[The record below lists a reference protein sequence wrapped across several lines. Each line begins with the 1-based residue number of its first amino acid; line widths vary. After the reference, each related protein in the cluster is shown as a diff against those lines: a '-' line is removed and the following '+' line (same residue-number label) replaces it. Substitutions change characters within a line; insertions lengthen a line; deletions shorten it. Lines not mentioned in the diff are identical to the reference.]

1 MGRFVA
7 VPASAVRLLSRLP
20 GQRNRVRPFLLR
32 STSIVVGA
40 VSVTVGFCAGAL
52 LLGTVGCG
60 GGNTPTDAPGDP
72 AGVGASIG
80 SIALVDEVGDVGIVT
95 PQVAADP
102 ILVFRDDPTRFA
114 FRALNSADEPLS
126 EEEMDGLDF
135 VPRDVIEEY
144 LSVSM
149 DTADGGQAI
158 RCVGHSLALVSFRV
172 EVCDEDQVVFRS
184 APIPIQ
190 VEAPLPQSQVVQY
203 PDGRPFA
210 TNDAVQLELGED
222 PGPLRLR
229 FLDAEGTPINSDR
242 LGRLASV
249 EYATSTESVIE
260 VSPDGDDSFGFRA
273 VAHSLGQ
280 TDVIARLVHRRT
292 GRLLGEFPL
301 FQAQVVP
308 VATPPQWHGFQDGPN
323 GKVERLVGTADGLVV
338 QGQFTSVGG
347 MDADGLALWTPDG
360 WREMPDVPG
369 GVESFAYDG
378 DKLIAVTGTAEVV
391 EWTGSDWINIRV
403 LPQVEPVVL
412 FRGAPIS
419 LSDVEATWLAPEGP
433 RWRLIDL
440 AVVENRLFAISTRTM
455 SYPGGSPIDGALQE
469 LVGDAWHTVAVI
481 GGDFQGRW
489 DGMIGFVQGCG
500 ESVYFSGGTPNE
512 QDDTWDLIRTSGQQM
527 ACLDGSPYVIFEYYG
542 GLYQLV
548 DGVHVPLGS
557 VAHPSQILAVATY
570 EGNVFIGGEFSE
582 VDGIPSQNL
591 ASYSP

>member
-1 MGRFVA
+1 MFGEKRYPESLSPEELDIYLANGWYRMGQSIFTTHFLCFHDQFF
-7 VPASAVRLLSRLP
+7 SALWVRLSLKNYEFSKSLRKIIRRNYSAFDIRFQPVQITPEKEALYQKYKQSFP
-20 GQRNRVRPFLLR
+20 GQLAPTLEDSLHE
-32 STSIVVGA
+32 
-40 VSVTVGFCAGAL
+40 GFD
-52 LLGTVGCG
+52 
-60 GGNTPTDAPGDP
+60 GNIYNTFET
-72 AGVGASIG
+72 
-80 SIALVDEVGDVGIVT
+80 LV
-95 PQVAADP
+95 
-102 ILVFRDDPTRFA
+102 
-114 FRALNSADEPLS
+114 
-126 EEEMDGLDF
+126 
-135 VPRDVIEEY
+135 
-144 LSVSM
+144 
-149 DTADGGQAI
+149 
-158 RCVGHSLALVSFRV
+158 
-172 EVCDEDQVVFRS
+172 
-184 APIPIQ
+184 
-190 VEAPLPQSQVVQY
+190 
-203 PDGRPFA
+203 
-210 TNDAVQLELGED
+210 
-222 PGPLRLR
+222 
-229 FLDAEGTPINSDR
+229 
-242 LGRLASV
+242 
-249 EYATSTESVIE
+249 
-260 VSPDGDDSFGFRA
+260 
-273 VAHSLGQ
+273 
-280 TDVIARLVHRRT
+280 
-292 GRLLGEFPL
+292 
-301 FQAQVVP
+301 
-308 VATPPQWHGFQDGPN
+308 
-323 GKVERLVGTADGLVV
+323 
-338 QGQFTSVGG
+338 
-347 MDADGLALWTPDG
+347 
-360 WREMPDVPG
+360 
-369 GVESFAYDG
+369 YDG